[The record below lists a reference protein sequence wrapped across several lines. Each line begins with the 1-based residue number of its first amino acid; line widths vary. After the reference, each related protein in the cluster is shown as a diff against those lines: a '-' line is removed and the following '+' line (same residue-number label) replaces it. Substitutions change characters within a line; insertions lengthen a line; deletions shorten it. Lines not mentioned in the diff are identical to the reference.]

1 MGMFIS
7 SIKNIAG
14 DCEKTHRWASINL
27 TDDDANDSEPQKLSI
42 RRIVKIGRSDVT
54 VMGSDGATYKIE
66 PARIQKVW

>member
-1 MGMFIS
+1 MGMFIG
-7 SIKNIAG
+7 SIKSIAG

-27 TDDDANDSEPQKLSI
+27 TDDDANDSDPQKLSI

-54 VMGSDGATYKIE
+54 VMGSDGATYKIQ